1 MAITESTQRPATVVP
16 FPAPR
21 RSHAHR
27 AELQGLWTAWRARR
41 RFRTEIS
48 RLLRVAPHM
57 IEDIGLTSTQARR
70 EAAKPMWRA

>member
-1 MAITESTQRPATVVP
+1 MAITESTQRPAAVVP

-27 AELQGLWTAWRARR
+27 AERRGPWAAWRARR
-41 RFRTEIS
+41 RFRTDLA

-57 IEDIGLTSTQARR
+57 IEDIGLTLAQARR
-70 EAAKPMWRA
+70 EAAKPFWRA